1 MLFVPKKSKFKK
13 LQKGKFFNKI
23 HVSKSGL
30 YQLKIGSIGLK
41 SLSVNR
47 FNSKQFETLKQTITK
62 ILKKS
67 GKVIVNAFPHTPVSK
82 KPIEVRMGKGKGNVD
97 CWVFKVKPGF
107 VFCEVV
113 TDNLETAIIAL
124 KTAQKKLNLKS
135 KIIFE

>member
-13 LQKGKFFNKI
+13 SQKGKFFNKI
-23 HVSKSGL
+23 SGSAVGL
-30 YQLKIGSIGLK
+30 YKLKTGSVGLK

-47 FNSKQFETLKQTITK
+47 LTSKQLETLKQTITK
-62 ILKKS
+62 TVKKS
-67 GKVIVNAFPHTPVSK
+67 GKVIINAFPNTQVSK

-113 TDNLETAIIAL
+113 TDNIEIAITALEIV
-124 KTAQKKLNLKS
+124 QKKLNIRS
-135 KIIFE
+135 KIVFE